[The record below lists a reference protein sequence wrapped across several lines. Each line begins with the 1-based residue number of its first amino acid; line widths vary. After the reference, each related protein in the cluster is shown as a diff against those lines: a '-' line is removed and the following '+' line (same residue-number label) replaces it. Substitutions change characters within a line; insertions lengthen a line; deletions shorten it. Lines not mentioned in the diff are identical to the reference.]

1 LRGERGGNLIQIRFL
16 VTLGM
21 TMVFLLSL
29 SPIYAQSP
37 TLVPAAGLTQIEDTF
52 GHLIEISV
60 AGAFIALFVVLVWA
74 GIKFLTSSGEP
85 KALEA
90 ARNAVTWALLG
101 ILFMAIAWLILQL
114 IAAFTG
120 IDALK
125 TFSVTGLC
133 PGGNCIPSPTPVAVP
148 TPTP

>member
-1 LRGERGGNLIQIRFL
+1 MGFLFFL
-16 VTLGM
+16 VIYL
-21 TMVFLLSL
+21 F
-29 SPIYAQSP
+29 PIPYTQYPVYAQTP
-37 TLVPAAGLTQIEDTF
+37 TLVPAAGLSQIEDTF
-52 GHLIEISV
+52 GHVIQISV

-101 ILFMAIAWLILQL
+101 ILFMAIAWLVLKL

-120 IDALK
+120 IPDLTSFNVK
-125 TFSVTGLC
+125 VL
-133 PGGNCIPSPTPVAVP
+133 
-148 TPTP
+148 